1 MLDFHLAARNSIS
14 SVFLDVI
21 AILVMVLKNER
32 PRLERSPDEVIV
44 GGR

>member
-14 SVFLDVI
+14 SVFVVI
-21 AILVMVLKNER
+21 AILVMALKNER

-44 GGR
+44 GRR